1 MPSKR
6 NPKTVSLKIDGYD
19 VKVVLRYE
27 GYELYVDDV
36 LVDEWKGL
44 GIAIPFIQGTRLTAK
59 PRSGTY
65 IEANIRNMAVGFRL
79 EVLGNGKL
87 LLSQFFV

>member
-36 LVDEWKGL
+36 LVDEWRGM

-59 PRSGTY
+59 PRSGTL
-65 IEANIRNMAVGFRL
+65 IEANIRNMAIGFRL
-79 EVLGNGKL
+79 EVLANGKML
-87 LLSQFFV
+87 HSQFFV